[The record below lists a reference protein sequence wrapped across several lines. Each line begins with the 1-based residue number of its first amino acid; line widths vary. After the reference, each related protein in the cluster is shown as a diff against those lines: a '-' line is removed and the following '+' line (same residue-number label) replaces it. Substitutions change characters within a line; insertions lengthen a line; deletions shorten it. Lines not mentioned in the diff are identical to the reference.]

1 MSSASEQ
8 LATVA
13 ATAASAASAA
23 ADADA
28 ATEVA
33 TAEAV
38 TAAAHAVE
46 AAAGALVLD
55 ALTETTN
62 TTTPDDDKW
71 TTQQT
76 LLETQ
81 AALILKL
88 NADADDLRAQLA
100 SALMEIQSMQDHQA
114 LMALEPETV
123 EVLTVPELTAPDQAI
138 AEERLQADKTSRHQ
152 KVGFL
157 L

>member
-13 ATAASAASAA
+13 ATAAEAASAA
-23 ADADA
+23 ADA

-62 TTTPDDDKW
+62 TPTHSDDDKW

-88 NADADDLRAQLA
+88 NADADDLQAQLA
-100 SALMEIQSMQDHQA
+100 SARTEIQSMRDHQA

-123 EVLTVPELTAPDQAI
+123 EVLTVPELTVPDQSI
-138 AEERLQADKTSRHQ
+138 AEERLQADKTSSRQ
-152 KVGFL
+152 KLGFL